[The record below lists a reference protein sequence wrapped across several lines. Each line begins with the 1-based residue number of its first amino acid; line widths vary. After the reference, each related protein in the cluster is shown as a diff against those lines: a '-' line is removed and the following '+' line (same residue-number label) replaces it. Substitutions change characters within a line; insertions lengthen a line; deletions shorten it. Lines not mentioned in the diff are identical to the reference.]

1 MPKDLCI
8 ELVGKAMGAI
18 PWLDETLN
26 MQSTQT
32 RDTYVWNRGVMPY
45 ARGWN
50 NHGRDVMA
58 RCYGSMARQG
68 GLRQRTRL
76 VVHGMGKV
84 IVGLD

>member
-1 MPKDLCI
+1 MPKDLCT
-8 ELVGKAMGAI
+8 ELVGEAMGAI

-26 MQSTQT
+26 MQLTQT

-50 NHGRDVMA
+50 SHGRNAMA
-58 RCYGSMARQG
+58 RCYGSVARQG